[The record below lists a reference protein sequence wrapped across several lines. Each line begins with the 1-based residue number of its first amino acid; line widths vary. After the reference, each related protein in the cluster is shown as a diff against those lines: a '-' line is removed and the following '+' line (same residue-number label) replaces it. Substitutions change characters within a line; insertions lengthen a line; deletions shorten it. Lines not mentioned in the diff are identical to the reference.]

1 MTRLTPDQVKPF
13 ILHADA
19 GVRDVAARYFADG
32 HSPDPTV
39 MPLVVAAW
47 EKYGLADGEGFSAAF
62 SSRTLVQTADT
73 VGWLIAAV
81 GRVTGWRR
89 NALADTL
96 VDADIALL
104 QAREAEVRRAV
115 AFEPR
120 YSAKVSRRLELAA
133 LDGDRLWRELADRC
147 EAAEIEQAAYAKG
160 WDQIELVVD
169 ALGRQG
175 DRHAERTLGILA
187 RRFDPDELPTRDV
200 WLLSAAVR
208 LAGDLRLNAAAE
220 HVVAHMQYDWEL
232 CDIEAQRAL
241 TRIGTDDAIRAVAA
255 AYDPA
260 AADDTGFTIYAT
272 DPLGNVHTDLALA
285 TCLWLFE
292 AETKSGEKDFLA
304 TAVLDH
310 LSADGTRRVLAA
322 IEAKEVGREAEA
334 HVAGVCTMLGIE
346 SPVADR
352 IRAEDAKRAVRVK
365 RMEAQWEADQAVMR
379 TNAARPPAKPSAADL
394 PPLSQPLSVQGKSAP
409 AGRNDRCPCGSG
421 KKFKKCCLGKAKRL

>member
-32 HSPDPTV
+32 HSPDPAV

-89 NALADTL
+89 NALAETL
-96 VDADIALL
+96 TDADIALL

-115 AFEPR
+115 AFKPR
-120 YSAKVSRRLELAA
+120 YSAKVSRRLELSA

-147 EAAEIEQAAYAKG
+147 EAAEIEQAEYAKG

-175 DRHAERTLGILA
+175 DRHADRALEILA
-187 RRFDPDELPTRDV
+187 RRFDDPEAVSTRDV

-208 LAGDLRLNAAAE
+208 LAGDLRLTAAAE
-220 HVVAHMQYDWEL
+220 HVVAHMQYDWEFT
-232 CDIEAQRAL
+232 DIEAQRAL

-260 AADDTGFTIYAT
+260 DTGDDTGFKIYAT
-272 DPLGNVHTDLALA
+272 DPLGNVRTDLALA
-285 TCLWLFE
+285 TCLRLFE

-304 TAVLDH
+304 TAVLGH
-310 LSADGTRRVLAA
+310 LSAEGTRRVLAA

-334 HVAGVCTMLGIE
+334 HVAGVCTMLGVE

-352 IRAEDAKRAVRVK
+352 IRAEDAERAVRVK
-365 RMEAQWEADQAVMR
+365 RTETQWEADQAVMR
-379 TNAARPPAKPSAADL
+379 TNAARPPTKPSAADL

-409 AGRNDRCPCGSG
+409 AGRNDKCPCGSG
-421 KKFKKCCLGKAKRL
+421 KKFKHCHGRNM